1 MGRERYQRIQKL
13 WIAPTTVT
21 LLNEAAEALMLIPE
35 VITIDEK
42 LKPFEGESPCIR
54 YVPNKNPHNGHW
66 ITETTVKGRATGL
79 PYLLNCIPIQEKEG
93 PAMVEIFKQAL
104 ERIGEDDR
112 KRVVVVADAYYLDD
126 RSRTWLREG
135 GFKYLMAINPTRF
148 KEVWEYLGVEVK
160 AMGQW
165 AVAWNAKTKE
175 AACQYWDPE
184 FGKKYILTNA
194 FRYHK

>member
-79 PYLLNCIPIQEKEG
+79 PYLLNCIPIQEKKG
-93 PAMVEIFKQAL
+93 PAMMEIFKQAL
-104 ERIGEDDR
+104 IRIWEDDK
-112 KRVVVVADAYYLDD
+112 KRAV
-126 RSRTWLREG
+126 G
-135 GFKYLMAINPTRF
+135 G
-148 KEVWEYLGVEVK
+148 
-160 AMGQW
+160 
-165 AVAWNAKTKE
+165 
-175 AACQYWDPE
+175 
-184 FGKKYILTNA
+184 
-194 FRYHK
+194 